1 MLRTAADIAD
11 EMGVKTAVGSV
22 YSSDYFYYP
31 DPEVSEKERKAGLL
45 AVEMETAGLYTE
57 AMYAG
62 KKALSILQVSDH
74 LFKPDHLTP
83 DEIRTSFHE
92 MMEIALKTAVRIQG

>member
-1 MLRTAADIAD
+1 M
-11 EMGVKTAVGSV
+11 
-22 YSSDYFYYP
+22 
-31 DPEVSEKERKAGLL
+31 
-45 AVEMETAGLYTE
+45 EMETAGLYTE